1 MLNQF
6 KISVRK
12 KKVEANF
19 DFEASNSCSYTI
31 FLDCP
36 TISNNSENDDIFFE
50 RTTRPRST
58 PQPLVT
64 TTKSSHRTQT
74 TNTRSKL
81 TSEGKIYLDG
91 NLTTNMTFFY
101 CAVLVGY
108 WTSNS
113 PSLPVHFKKEET
125 LNMYYISFI

>member
-31 FLDCP
+31 FLDCS

-50 RTTRPRST
+50 STTRPRST

-74 TNTRSKL
+74 TNTRNKL
-81 TSEGKIYLDG
+81 TSEGKICMDG
-91 NLTTNMTFFY
+91 NLTSNMTFFLLRSY
-101 CAVLVGY
+101 CRI
-108 WTSNS
+108 SDFKFPF
-113 PSLPVHFKKEET
+113 PSLST
-125 LNMYYISFI
+125 LRKRKH

>member
-31 FLDCP
+31 FLDCS

-50 RTTRPRST
+50 NTTRPRST

-74 TNTRSKL
+74 TNTRNKL

-91 NLTTNMTFFY
+91 NLTSNMTFFY
-101 CAVLVGY
+101 CAVLVGDIGLQIPL
-108 WTSNS
+108 
-113 PSLPVHFKKEET
+113 PSLST
-125 LNMYYISFI
+125 LRKRKHIISFI